1 MKKLLSWLVIL
12 LLVIGGLEV
21 ICWQQQVEREK
32 LLREWQR
39 QLGLYRDQLAPDHI
53 WRKQDR
59 VISV

>member
-12 LLVIGGLEV
+12 LLVVGGLEV
-21 ICWQQQVEREK
+21 LCWQQQMEREK

-39 QLGLYRDQLAPDHI
+39 QLGLYRDQLVPDYI